1 MGEVTKIEGLEREND
16 LLYNE
21 KYYQNYN
28 GDNYGRNE
36 KWFSFFGNIA
46 DNIVEKIQ
54 PKTVLDIGCAYG
66 LLVESLRDRGCEAF
80 GIDVSDYAL
89 SRARNDIVKYL
100 SVDTILRPL
109 SRKFDLIV
117 TIEVIEHIKEEDCET
132 AVQNMCAAADSVLLA
147 TTPDDFDDPTHFNVQ
162 PPVYWVKQFAK
173 FGFVPDITHDA
184 GYLTPYAILFRKSK
198 KPMAVGIQ
206 ELFGEKKLQD
216 YYFARSNHR
225 TNVLENEREFFESKI
240 NQLSEINKLQENAIH
255 QASEHAANLEDIIEV
270 ERSARLELQE
280 LFNER
285 SQSLSWKVTRPFRI
299 LKKLIDINL
308 PLKPSMIEGQQDGTK
323 SLIQVTKN
331 IRWIM
336 VSAFGI
342 KPREYEVSFFA
353 KNKQNNIRLTA
364 LKLPGNDN
372 VASWL
377 VRVEP
382 GYPEILLN
390 VLRGAPNN
398 IKFYHVSSSKAWRS
412 ILGDRWRRGKGLQRA
427 IGLIF
432 RSYKMAI
439 NEGLGAALAN
449 FWPSNKTT
457 IGSYDE
463 WLLKYDGPDQH
474 RNVNEFIGD
483 LAYQPLISIILP
495 TFNSNLNFLT
505 QAIES
510 VTGQSYPNWQLCIAD
525 DASTDKDL
533 KDYLKE
539 LENNEKISIIYRNTN
554 GHISA
559 ATNSAL
565 DLANGEFVTFLDHD
579 DKLHPHALA
588 AVVSQLNEDQDLD
601 IFTAM
606 RIKSMSTEIEVNH
619 SSNQAGARIFFCLKT
634 IRVICQFTGRR
645 L

>member
-1 MGEVTKIEGLEREND
+1 MSEVTKIEGLEREND

-100 SVDTILRPL
+100 SVDTILRPM

-240 NQLSEINKLQENAIH
+240 NQLSEIKKLQETAIH
-255 QASEHAANLEDIIEV
+255 QASEHASNLE
-270 ERSARLELQE
+270 
-280 LFNER
+280 
-285 SQSLSWKVTRPFRI
+285 
-299 LKKLIDINL
+299 
-308 PLKPSMIEGQQDGTK
+308 
-323 SLIQVTKN
+323 
-331 IRWIM
+331 
-336 VSAFGI
+336 
-342 KPREYEVSFFA
+342 
-353 KNKQNNIRLTA
+353 
-364 LKLPGNDN
+364 
-372 VASWL
+372 
-377 VRVEP
+377 
-382 GYPEILLN
+382 GYH
-390 VLRGAPNN
+390 RG
-398 IKFYHVSSSKAWRS
+398 
-412 ILGDRWRRGKGLQRA
+412 
-427 IGLIF
+427 
-432 RSYKMAI
+432 
-439 NEGLGAALAN
+439 
-449 FWPSNKTT
+449 
-457 IGSYDE
+457 
-463 WLLKYDGPDQH
+463 
-474 RNVNEFIGD
+474 
-483 LAYQPLISIILP
+483 
-495 TFNSNLNFLT
+495 
-505 QAIES
+505 
-510 VTGQSYPNWQLCIAD
+510 
-525 DASTDKDL
+525 
-533 KDYLKE
+533 
-539 LENNEKISIIYRNTN
+539 
-554 GHISA
+554 
-559 ATNSAL
+559 
-565 DLANGEFVTFLDHD
+565 
-579 DKLHPHALA
+579 
-588 AVVSQLNEDQDLD
+588 
-601 IFTAM
+601 
-606 RIKSMSTEIEVNH
+606 
-619 SSNQAGARIFFCLKT
+619 
-634 IRVICQFTGRR
+634 
-645 L
+645 